1 MDFVRLSVFSAV
13 ARHSSFSRAAEELH
27 LSQPAVSK
35 HIRLLEAELGVQLLH
50 RRGAAAARHR
60 VELTDAGRIV
70 ADYAQRV
77 SVLTEEVRRVLGE
90 LEGLQRGYLRVG
102 ASTTP
107 GLYLLP
113 QALAHFQKKYPGIEA
128 TLTIANSAD
137 VTRRVMSAQVD
148 LGFVGVPTE
157 MTGLQVRPFA
167 EDEIVLIVPPGHS
180 LAQQHSF
187 TPGLLAEDT
196 LILREA
202 GSGTQQ
208 IAQSHLSELGVK
220 PRRVMELSGCEAV
233 KRAVAAGLG
242 VAFVSR
248 HAIALEMAQQVV
260 SVPDMPELCFR
271 RLLFILTRKDAR
283 PSAAALAF
291 LALAAKSQ
299 L

>member
-13 ARHSSFSRAAEELH
+13 ARYQSFSHAAEAMH

-35 HIRLLEAELGVQLLH
+35 HIRQLEAELGVQLLH

-60 VELTDAGRIV
+60 VELTDAGRIL

-77 SVLTEEVRRVLGE
+77 SVLTEEVRHVLGE

-113 QALAHFQKKYPGIEA
+113 QVLARFQDKYPGIEA
-128 TLTIANSAD
+128 TLSIANSAD
-137 VTRRVMSAQVD
+137 ITRRVMSGQAD
-148 LGFVGVPTE
+148 LGFVGVLTE
-157 MTGLQVRPFA
+157 MPGLQVRPFA

-180 LAQQHSF
+180 LVRQQAF
-187 TPGLLAEDT
+187 TPGLLANET

-220 PRRVMELSGCEAV
+220 PRRVMELAGCEAA

-248 HAIALEMAQQVV
+248 HAIALEMAQQLV
-260 SVPDMPELCFR
+260 SVPNIPELHFR
-271 RLLFILTRKDAR
+271 RPLFILTRKDAR

>member
-13 ARHSSFSRAAEELH
+13 ARHQSFSRAAEALH

-35 HIRLLEAELGVQLLH
+35 HIRQLEAELGVQLLH
-50 RRGAAAARHR
+50 RRSAAAARNR
-60 VELTDAGRIV
+60 VELTDAGRIL

-113 QALAHFQKKYPGIEA
+113 QVLARFQEKYPGIEA
-128 TLTIANSAD
+128 ALTIANSAD
-137 VTRRVMSAQVD
+137 ITRRVLNGEVD

-157 MTGLQVRPFA
+157 VIGLQVRPFA

-180 LAQQHSF
+180 LAQQRAF
-187 TPGLLAEDT
+187 APGLLAEDT

-202 GSGTQQ
+202 GSGTRQ
-208 IAQSHLSELGVK
+208 IVEPRLIELGAR
-220 PRRVMELSGCEAV
+220 PRRVMEIAGCEAV

-248 HAIALEMAQQVV
+248 HAIALEMAQQLV
-260 SVPDMPELCFR
+260 SIPNIPELRFR
-271 RLLFILTRKDAR
+271 RPLFILTRKDAR

-299 L
+299 W